1 MKNYLKIIGVIFGYL
16 VSVYF
21 LLLFFENFDTKGI
34 LDQAK
39 LSINFFN
46 YLLGM
51 VIFLVSL
58 YFRALRWEAL
68 VYGNII
74 PSSKKSFKN
83 YLTYIVS
90 DGLNNLLPFRTGDF
104 YRITFTKNESH
115 QSIGKLL
122 ILLIFERLFDLII
135 LLLFGVFALFSIKN
149 NAIFQEFFLNIFNWF
164 LTKQYIFLLAI
175 TSTLIITYFVIK
187 LSQLDTKIHEFVI
200 RFRKLSIPLFKVI
213 FFTLST
219 WLFEFFVFI
228 IIFNTL
234 LIDIEVLEMFIVFI
248 SSTLSTLIPSA
259 PGYIGTFHFISS
271 EILGLFYVSGSLA
284 SFYSVI
290 IHLVLVLP
298 TILISVFYLNVR
310 LITIVRKSLNNK
322 NI

>member
-1 MKNYLKIIGVIFGYL
+1 MKNYFKIISVIFGYL
-16 VSVYF
+16 ISVYF
-21 LLLFFENFDTKGI
+21 LILFFDDFDTKGI
-34 LDQAK
+34 LNQAK
-39 LSINFFN
+39 VSINFFN
-46 YLLGM
+46 YLIGM
-51 VIFLVSL
+51 IVFLVSL

-83 YLTYIVS
+83 YLTYVVS

-104 YRITFTKNESH
+104 YRITFTKNESN
-115 QSIGKLL
+115 QSVGKLL
-122 ILLIFERLFDLII
+122 ILLIFERVFDLII

-149 NAIFQEFFLNIFNWF
+149 NAIFQEFFLNLLNWF
-164 LTKQYIFLLAI
+164 LTKQYIFLLVI
-175 TSTLIITYFVIK
+175 TSTLIITYSVIK
-187 LSQLDTKIHEFVI
+187 LCKLDTKIQELII

-213 FFTLST
+213 FFTLLT

-228 IIFNTL
+228 IIFKTL
-234 LIDIEVLEMFIVFI
+234 VIDIEILEMFIVFI

-271 EILGLFYVSGSLA
+271 EILGLFYVSVSIA
-284 SFYSVI
+284 SIYSVI

-310 LITIVRKSLNNK
+310 LITTVKKSVN
-322 NI
+322 